1 MKSNLFRV
9 AAVAVLTFFCSC
21 EQQKRPVDGASSATI
36 NAASDS
42 AMVKGNVCNRILS
55 DIRFTKSVNN
65 ADSLIQIQQNGAIK
79 FSVGEKKDYFCD
91 PNDGKLS
98 NKSAPIL
105 LQKST
110 IKKRLPLSLKLRLV
124 LKARA
129 YITLV
134 FYTFMFMT
142 TFGKSCALN
151 RMSVETIAWFPF
163 VPLVHPTIIIMM

>member
-1 MKSNLFRV
+1 MN
-9 AAVAVLTFFCSC
+9 
-21 EQQKRPVDGASSATI
+21 
-36 NAASDS
+36 
-42 AMVKGNVCNRILS
+42 
-55 DIRFTKSVNN
+55 FTKSVNY
-65 ADSLIQIQQNGAIK
+65 ADSLIQIQQNGVIK

-142 TFGKSCALN
+142 TFGKSYALN
-151 RMSVETIAWFPF
+151 RMSVETIVWFPF